1 MVPVQ
6 SRQPSAPNSLRM
18 IRRGGTAAPLFPEPI
33 HKFTI
38 PGNTRAEAE
47 DFVTAMQTTVYWN
60 KKRYEDNDPAL
71 KPSSGRTG
79 RPAEAFFR
87 LAQEPSARSLIA
99 SEAQDTT
106 VGRPVKKPR
115 KPMTRALASQLPPHA
130 EPREDPT
137 HADEPAEVD
146 EGLLGFDAGG
156 LTNQHGC
163 PSMPPPLPANNLYLT
178 EDEIKRH
185 LSNLLASLVNALKLT
200 NNILKV
206 AKNQR
211 LVLSRV
217 SPDWMWGFKDSCERI
232 LTHITY
238 KCPKA
243 SKPRYVSFPGI
254 SVVQCLPRDEVDK
267 LTSQLQ
273 EAGVKWLKTAEGL
286 LTHKDHK
293 DDCLANCT
301 VEDLEQLRTDGW
313 EILGSVENMLPQK
326 DLRKQIR

>member
-1 MVPVQ
+1 MTHLQVAEGIKYQRVNKFQALAKARADGYTPAV
-6 SRQPSAPNSLRM
+6 LELLGIFIM
-18 IRRGGTAAPLFPEPI
+18 EFPTHPTIEPAVTDLTI
-33 HKFTI
+33 HSKDWI
-38 PGNTRAEAE
+38 LDRSTR
-47 DFVTAMQTTVYWN
+47 
-60 KKRYEDNDPAL
+60 
-71 KPSSGRTG
+71 
-79 RPAEAFFR
+79 
-87 LAQEPSARSLIA
+87 QEPSARSLIA

-115 KPMTRALASQLPPHA
+115 KPTTRALASQLPPHA

-185 LSNLLASLVNALKLT
+185 LSNLLASLFNALKLT
-200 NNILKV
+200 NNIL
-206 AKNQR
+206 
-211 LVLSRV
+211 
-217 SPDWMWGFKDSCERI
+217 KDSCERI

-286 LTHKDHK
+286 LAHKDHK